1 MKKKLFIPLLL
12 AAAALTSCVKE
23 VNITRGNITSNY
35 YNGSY
40 TTFEKTLEVNLHK
53 GRLASDTGLLVVNV
67 DNQSDTTQNSDFSK
81 KYTLS
86 KGSHTLG
93 IEYGVK
99 DQDGV
104 YHEIKSTTMNI

>member
-12 AAAALTSCVKE
+12 AIAALTSCVKE
-23 VNITRGNITSNY
+23 NEILSGNFDSDY
-35 YNGSY
+35 YYGSY

-67 DNQSDTTQNSDFSK
+67 NNQSDTTQDSYFSK

-86 KGSHTLG
+86 KGLHTFG

-99 DQDGV
+99 DQDGI
-104 YHEIKSTTMNI
+104 YHVIESATTSI